1 GVGIGKYFRFTQES
15 QHFEDGSFRATA
27 DDVSARNQLC
37 IPCPVHCT
45 DRRWFI
51 RAVTV
56 QKGMPYCFASPGSAL
71 ASTVVR
77 EKEAYTSLQNQ
88 MQVAMEILC
97 VPRMANDS
105 VPVRGLFIETERH
118 PVHVRQIGAKWRECI
133 NRAVRLKG
141 RKRPAA
147 NMLVSDYLRVAANK
161 AEVVAPLR
169 TLGFHTFRRTLAS
182 VLVKMEVDPKL

>member
-1 GVGIGKYFRFTQES
+1 
-15 QHFEDGSFRATA
+15 
-27 DDVSARNQLC
+27 
-37 IPCPVHCT
+37 
-45 DRRWFI
+45 
-51 RAVTV
+51 
-56 QKGMPYCFASPGSAL
+56 MPYCFASPGSAL

-77 EKEAYTSLQNQ
+77 EEEAYTSVQNQ

-118 PVHVRQIGAKWRECI
+118 PVHVRQIGQSGASASIAQFASKAGSGR
-133 NRAVRLKG
+133 R

-182 VLVKMEVDPKL
+182 VLVKMKVDPKLVQEMLRHQNLKTTLEVYARP